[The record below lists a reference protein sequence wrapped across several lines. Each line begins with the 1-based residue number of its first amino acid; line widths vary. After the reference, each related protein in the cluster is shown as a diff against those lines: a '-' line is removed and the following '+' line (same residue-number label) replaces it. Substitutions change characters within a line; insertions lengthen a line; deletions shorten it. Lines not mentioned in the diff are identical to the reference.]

1 MVIDIVR
8 EALGWA
14 GSVLLVVS
22 LLQSRMLALR
32 VLNLVAALLLI
43 AYNIALAVW
52 PSVAMNVAVALIDA
66 YYLLAPSI
74 RRIRRRGA
82 TVHPRRSSTRPVTA
96 VMKTSAPGKDR

>member
-1 MVIDIVR
+1 MVIDIAR

-43 AYNIALAVW
+43 AYNIALGVW
-52 PSVAMNVAVALIDA
+52 PSVAMNVAVAFIDA
-66 YYLLAPSI
+66 YYLLPPSI
-74 RRIRRRGA
+74 RRPRQRGA
-82 TVHPRRSSTRPVTA
+82 TVAQHRSSKRPVTA
-96 VMKTSAPGKDR
+96 LMKTSAPGKDR